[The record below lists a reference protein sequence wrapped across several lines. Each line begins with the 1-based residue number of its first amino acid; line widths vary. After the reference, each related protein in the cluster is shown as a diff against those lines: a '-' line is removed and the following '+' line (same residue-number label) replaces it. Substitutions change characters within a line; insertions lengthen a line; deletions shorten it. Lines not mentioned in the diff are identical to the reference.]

1 MLSIV
6 CEINPHSGGIRRNVA
21 DGFAKDREGEIWV
34 VHRGRFNIT
43 GGMTTEFYRK
53 RYSKPWVAIGD
64 DNKTSKVIPVGRL
77 VAEDFGMGVHDL
89 IFEVDRIKEIGTDV
103 NRS

>member
-1 MLSIV
+1 MLSII
-6 CEINPHSGGIRRNVA
+6 CEINSPSGGIRRNVA
-21 DGFAKDREGEIWV
+21 YGFAKDRDGEIWD

-53 RYSKPWVAIGD
+53 RNSKPCVALDD
-64 DNKTSKVIPVGRL
+64 DNTTSKVILIGRFL
-77 VAEDFGMGVHDL
+77 AENFGMSVHEL
-89 IFEVDRIKEIGTDV
+89 KFEVDRIKEMGREV